1 MKTGII
7 LLAAGSSSRLG
18 RAKQLIEYQGKTLIQ
33 KSVDEAKKSQANCL
47 VVVLGANADLIQTGF
62 DSSSTP
68 FIVNPDW
75 QQGMSSSMQ
84 VGLRF
89 LMEREKIEQVILMLS
104 DQPFVDTS
112 FLNQLIKA
120 KATSGKGIVAA
131 AYSDT
136 LGVPALFDRSYFEEL
151 LQLTGSEGA
160 KRVIVNHQAAVHAI
174 DFPLGAVDLDTEEDV
189 SQFLSLYPQKNLPNP
204 CIETR

>member
-18 RAKQLIEYQGKTLIQ
+18 RAKQLIEFQGKKLIQ
-33 KSVDEAKKSQANCL
+33 KAIDEAKMSQADCM
-47 VVVLGANADLIQTGF
+47 VIILGANADLIQSGF
-62 DSSSTP
+62 DTSSTP

-89 LMEREKIEQVILMLS
+89 LMEKEEIGQVLLMLC
-104 DQPFVDTS
+104 DQPFVDAS
-112 FLNQLIKA
+112 LLDQLITTKE
-120 KATSGKGIVAA
+120 TSGKGIVAA
-131 AYSDT
+131 AYSNT
-136 LGVPALFDRSYFEEL
+136 LGVPALFDRRYFEEL
-151 LQLTGSEGA
+151 LQLTGTEGA
-160 KRVIVNHQAAVHAI
+160 KKVIFKHQAEVHAL

-189 SQFLSLYPQKNLPNP
+189 NQFLIRYPQKNLPNP
-204 CIETR
+204 S

>member
-18 RAKQLIEYQGKTLIQ
+18 RAKQLIEFQGKTLIQ
-33 KSVDEAKKSQANCL
+33 KAIDEANKSQSDCL
-47 VVVLGANADLIQTGF
+47 VVVLGANAYLIQTGL
-62 DSSSTP
+62 DITSTP
-68 FIVNPDW
+68 FIVNSDW

-84 VGLRF
+84 AGLRF
-89 LMEREKIEQVILMLS
+89 LMEKEEIDQVLLMLC
-104 DQPFVDTS
+104 DQPFVDAS
-112 FLNQLIKA
+112 LLDQLITA
-120 KATSGKGIVAA
+120 KETSGKGIVAA
-131 AYSDT
+131 AYSNT
-136 LGVPALFDRSYFEEL
+136 LGVPALFDKRYFEEL

-160 KRVIVNHQAAVHAI
+160 KKVIFNHQAEVHTL

-204 CIETR
+204 S

>member
-18 RAKQLIEYQGKTLIQ
+18 RAKQLIEFQGKTLI
-33 KSVDEAKKSQANCL
+33 KKAIDEANKSQADCL

-62 DSSSTP
+62 DPSSASYT
-68 FIVNPDW
+68 INSDW

-84 VGLRF
+84 AGLRF
-89 LMEREKIEQVILMLS
+89 LMEKEEINQVLLMLC

-112 FLNQLIKA
+112 LLDQLITSKE
-120 KATSGKGIVAA
+120 TSGKGIVAA
-131 AYSDT
+131 AYSNT
-136 LGVPALFDRSYFEEL
+136 LGVPALFDKHYFEEL
-151 LQLTGSEGA
+151 LQLNGSEGA
-160 KRVIVNHQAAVHAI
+160 KKVIFNHQAEVHAL

-189 SQFLSLYPQKNLPNP
+189 NQFLIRYPQKNLPNP
-204 CIETR
+204 S

>member
-18 RAKQLIEYQGKTLIQ
+18 RTKQLIEIPGETLIN
-33 KSVDEAKKSQANCL
+33 KGIKEAKKSKADGL
-47 VVVLGANADLIQTGF
+47 VVVLGANAARIQTGF
-62 DSSSTP
+62 DPSSTP

-75 QQGMSSSMQ
+75 QHGMSSSMQ
-84 VGLRF
+84 AGLHY
-89 LMEREKIEQVILMLS
+89 LIEKEAIDQVVLMLC
-104 DQPFVDTS
+104 DQPFVDAS
-112 FLNQLIKA
+112 LLDQLITLKA
-120 KATSGKGIVAA
+120 DSGKGIVAA

-136 LGVPALFDRSYFEEL
+136 LGVPALFDGRYFEEL

-160 KRVIVNHQAAVHAI
+160 KKVIFNHFQEVHAI

-204 CIETR
+204 S

>member
-18 RAKQLIEYQGKTLIQ
+18 RAKQLIEFQGKTLIQ
-33 KSVDEAKKSQANCL
+33 KAIDEANMSQADCL

-62 DSSSTP
+62 DISSTP

-84 VGLRF
+84 AGLRF
-89 LMEREKIEQVILMLS
+89 LMEKEEIDQVLLMLC
-104 DQPFVDTS
+104 DQPFVDAS
-112 FLNQLIKA
+112 LLDQLITA
-120 KATSGKGIVAA
+120 RETSGKGIVVS
-131 AYSDT
+131 AYSNT
-136 LGVPALFDRSYFEEL
+136 LGVPALFDRRYFEEL

-160 KRVIVNHQAAVHAI
+160 KKVIFKHQAEVHAL
-174 DFPLGAVDLDTEEDV
+174 DFPLGAVDLDTKEDV
-189 SQFLSLYPQKNLPNP
+189 NQFLIRYPQKNLPNP
-204 CIETR
+204 S

>member
-18 RAKQLIEYQGKTLIQ
+18 RAKQIIEFQDKTLIQ
-33 KSVDEAKKSQANCL
+33 KAINEANKSQADCL

-62 DSSSTP
+62 DYSSTP

-75 QQGMSSSMQ
+75 QNGMSSSMQ

-89 LMEREKIEQVILMLS
+89 LMEKEEIDQVLLMLC
-104 DQPFVDTS
+104 DQPFVDAS
-112 FLNQLIKA
+112 LLDQLITA
-120 KATSGKGIVAA
+120 RETSGKGIVVS
-131 AYSDT
+131 AYSNT
-136 LGVPALFDRSYFEEL
+136 LGVPAVFDKRYFEEL

-160 KRVIVNHQAAVHAI
+160 KKVIFKHQAEVHAL

-189 SQFLSLYPQKNLPNP
+189 NQFLIRYPQKNLPNP
-204 CIETR
+204 S

>member
-18 RAKQLIEYQGKTLIQ
+18 RPKQIIEIQGKTLIQ
-33 KSVDEAKKSQANCL
+33 KAIDEANMSQADCL

-62 DSSSTP
+62 DISSTP

-84 VGLRF
+84 AGLRF
-89 LMEREKIEQVILMLS
+89 LMEKEEIDQVLLMLC
-104 DQPFVDTS
+104 DQPFVDAS
-112 FLNQLIKA
+112 LLDQLITA
-120 KATSGKGIVAA
+120 RETSGKGIVVS
-131 AYSDT
+131 AYSNT
-136 LGVPALFDRSYFEEL
+136 LGVPALFDRRYFEEL

-160 KRVIVNHQAAVHAI
+160 KKVIFKHQAEVHAL

-189 SQFLSLYPQKNLPNP
+189 NQFLIRYPQKNLPNP
-204 CIETR
+204 S

>member
-18 RAKQLIEYQGKTLIQ
+18 RAKQLIGFQGKTLIQ
-33 KSVDEAKKSQANCL
+33 KAIDEANKSRADCL
-47 VVVLGANADLIQTGF
+47 VVVLGANAELIQTGF
-62 DSSSTP
+62 DYSSNP

-84 VGLRF
+84 AGLRF
-89 LMEREKIEQVILMLS
+89 LMEKEVIDHVVLMLC
-104 DQPFVDTS
+104 DQPFVDAS
-112 FLNQLIKA
+112 LLDELITTKE
-120 KATSGKGIVAA
+120 TSGKGIVAA
-131 AYSDT
+131 AYSST
-136 LGVPALFDRSYFEEL
+136 LGVPALFDRRYFEEL

-160 KRVIVNHQAAVHAI
+160 KKVIFKHQAEVRAL

-189 SQFLSLYPQKNLPNP
+189 NQFLSLYPQKNLPNP
-204 CIETR
+204 S